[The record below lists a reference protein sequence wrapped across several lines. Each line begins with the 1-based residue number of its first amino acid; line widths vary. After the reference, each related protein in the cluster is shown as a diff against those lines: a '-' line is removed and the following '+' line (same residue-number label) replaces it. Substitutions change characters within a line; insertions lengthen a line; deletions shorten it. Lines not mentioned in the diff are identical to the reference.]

1 MITTTHPVAP
11 EEVMAHVD
19 GELASIWGAFV
30 ADHIASCGECARLAT
45 QARNDSDA
53 LRAWPVE
60 AMPES
65 VEAKIRSA
73 ALEAGKLA
81 SKSERPRWQLW
92 ALGFA
97 GVAAV
102 ALLLRGG
109 LERNFAPASKTVRIV
124 AGRPA
129 DRLSNAIP
137 GDSLATL
144 TQPGVVADSNGL
156 MHGLGDHAQN
166 SFSLNGQPASDQQ
179 SSVFSNA
186 IPASA
191 IAAPMIARTVS
202 LSIVAKDFAAS
213 RATLDAILARHHSYA
228 AELTANTSENAARL
242 LQASLRVPA
251 AELVATVAE
260 LKSLGK
266 VENESQN
273 GEEVTQQHADL
284 VARLKNSRET
294 EQRLQAILTERTGK
308 ISDVLQVER
317 EIARVRGEIEEM
329 EAEQTTLEHRVGFA
343 TVNLKLSEE
352 YKAQL
357 VSPTPSVS
365 TRMHN
370 ALVAG
375 YQNASETILGFLL
388 FFAEFGPTL
397 VIWLAIVALPTLLL
411 WRRYRRSL
419 VTV

>member
-1 MITTTHPVAP
+1 MNTTTHPVAP

-19 GELASIWGAFV
+19 GELPTIRGQFV
-30 ADHIASCGECARLAT
+30 ADHIASCKECARLAT
-45 QARNDSDA
+45 EVRNDSDA

-73 ALEAGKLA
+73 VLEAGKLA
-81 SKSERPRWQLW
+81 SKSERPRWPLW

-102 ALLLRGG
+102 ALLLLRGG
-109 LERNFAPASKTVRIV
+109 QERKFAPASKSVRTV

-129 DRLSNAIP
+129 EVLSNAIP
-137 GDSLATL
+137 GGSLETL
-144 TQPGVVADSNGL
+144 TQPGVVADAN
-156 MHGLGDHAQN
+156 
-166 SFSLNGQPASDQQ
+166 LNGQPASDQQ
-179 SSVFSNA
+179 SRVFSNA

-191 IAAPMIARTVS
+191 IAAPMIARTLS
-202 LSIVAKDFAAS
+202 LSIVAKDFLAS

-228 AELTANTSENAARL
+228 AELTANTPENAARS

-251 AELVATVAE
+251 AELVATFAE
-260 LKSLGK
+260 LKSLGT
-266 VENESQN
+266 VQNESQN

-329 EAEQTTLEHRVGFA
+329 EAEQTTLEHRVEFA
-343 TVNLKLSEE
+343 TVNLNLSEE

-397 VIWLAIVALPTLLL
+397 VIWLAIVALPALLL

-419 VTV
+419 ATV